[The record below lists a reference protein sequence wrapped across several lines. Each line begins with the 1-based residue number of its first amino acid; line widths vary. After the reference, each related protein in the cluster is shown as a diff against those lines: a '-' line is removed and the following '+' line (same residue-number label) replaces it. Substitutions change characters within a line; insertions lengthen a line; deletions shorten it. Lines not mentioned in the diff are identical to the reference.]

1 MSKEISRINVS
12 GNIYTIKDAEARNK
26 INTLESKVSNSII
39 DEADSVIKNALN
51 FEEGIKISDAV
62 ITCEGDTVTFS

>member
-1 MSKEISRINVS
+1 MSQEISRINVS

-39 DEADSVIKNALN
+39 DEADSVIKNTLN
-51 FEEGIKISDAV
+51 FEEGIKISDAA